1 MEDESEID
9 SPELIDDDD
18 MEYTLRR
25 FLFAKKTHGMEPKT
39 VQKQHVSAM
48 QTPCPL
54 EGNTVFVSCAL
65 YACLT
70 LSINKWR
77 ATCLRLAQV
86 VKIGDYQATLL
97 SMGARPKLSEAQP
110 EPKRCIARS

>member
-1 MEDESEID
+1 
-9 SPELIDDDD
+9 
-18 MEYTLRR
+18 
-25 FLFAKKTHGMEPKT
+25 MEPKT

-48 QTPCPL
+48 QTLRPL
-54 EGNTVFVSCAL
+54 EGNTAFVSCAL
-65 YACLT
+65 CACLT

-110 EPKRCIARS
+110 EPKRCLARS

>member
-1 MEDESEID
+1 MQ
-9 SPELIDDDD
+9 
-18 MEYTLRR
+18 TLR
-25 FLFAKKTHGMEPKT
+25 
-39 VQKQHVSAM
+39 
-48 QTPCPL
+48 PL
-54 EGNTVFVSCAL
+54 EGNTAFVSCAL
-65 YACLT
+65 CACLT

-110 EPKRCIARS
+110 EPKRGLARSYEKVYFRCSLSANYALSHYVLRLNNCKGISLHRQSASEKAY

>member
-1 MEDESEID
+1 
-9 SPELIDDDD
+9 
-18 MEYTLRR
+18 
-25 FLFAKKTHGMEPKT
+25 MEPKT
-39 VQKQHVSAM
+39 VQIQHVSAM
-48 QTPCPL
+48 QTLRPL
-54 EGNTVFVSCAL
+54 EGNIAFASCAL

-97 SMGARPKLSEAQP
+97 SMGARSKPSGV
-110 EPKRCIARS
+110 